1 MTAFGQLMLL
11 FSTFGQVMLPYPD
24 GRSKMFNGFMVVV
37 ALKMDSLCFLFGQL
51 MVQVTK
57 LPIDKPIGLWFFGG
71 VKKPSTPKPPRLC
84 QLLSDC
90 SPSDQFR

>member
-1 MTAFGQLMLL
+1 MTTFGQLMLL

-51 MVQVTK
+51 MVQVTVA
-57 LPIDKPIGLWFFGG
+57 DGSS
-71 VKKPSTPKPPRLC
+71 PSTV
-84 QLLSDC
+84 SIIYI
-90 SPSDQFR
+90 